1 MASVAIVI
9 GGAVVNALAFSGS
22 NYLFAKMGKD
32 EAAEEKKRHD
42 QALEKLASAE
52 KDYEKQRIQRLDFIN
67 ERLEEQK
74 HAVSTF
80 TDVDKAIREY
90 YLATGEDLSV
100 KKPKLSDFYQPS
112 NNQRTGEI
120 IFILLGMAA
129 VYCTALFIQGNKNN
143 GSKDD

>member
-22 NYLFAKMGKD
+22 NYLFAKMGKG
-32 EAAEEKKRHD
+32 EAEEERKRHD
-42 QALEKLASAE
+42 QALERLASAE
-52 KDYEKQRIQRLDFIN
+52 QDYERQRIQRLDFIN
-67 ERLEEQK
+67 ERMEEQK

-100 KKPKLSDFYQPS
+100 RKPKLSDFYQPS
-112 NNQRTGEI
+112 DNQKTGEI

-129 VYCTALFIQGNKNN
+129 VYCTALFIQGKKN

>member
-42 QALEKLASAE
+42 QVLEKLASAE
-52 KDYEKQRIQRLDFIN
+52 QDYERQRLDFIN

-90 YLATGEDLSV
+90 YLATGEDLTV
-100 KKPKLSDFYQPS
+100 RKPKLSDFYQPS
-112 NNQRTGEI
+112 DNQKTGEI
-120 IFILLGMAA
+120 VFILFGMAA
-129 VYCTALFIQGNKNN
+129 VYCTALFIQGKKN
-143 GSKDD
+143 GGKDD